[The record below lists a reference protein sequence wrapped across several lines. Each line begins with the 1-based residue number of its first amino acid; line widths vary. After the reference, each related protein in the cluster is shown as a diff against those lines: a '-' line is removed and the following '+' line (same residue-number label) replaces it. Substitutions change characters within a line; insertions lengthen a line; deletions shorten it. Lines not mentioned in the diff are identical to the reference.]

1 MGCECLY
8 IPRDEIGEMVDE
20 MDLRILELLMKDGR
34 MSFRKIAEN
43 LGVSV
48 NTVINR
54 VNEMVK
60 KGVVKGFIP
69 EVDSRKL
76 GFGITAIIGISA
88 TGPSLVEIE
97 RKISENENV
106 LGVYDVTG
114 NFDIILIGKFRDTE
128 DLDRFIKS
136 LQKIERI
143 QRTETF
149 VVLNTV
155 KESGRL
161 PVQKLLS

>member
-1 MGCECLY
+1 MNE
-8 IPRDEIGEMVDE
+8 DENMVDE
-20 MDLRILELLMKDGR
+20 LDLKILDLLMKDGR
-34 MSFRKIAEN
+34 MSFRKLAES

-54 VNEMVK
+54 VKGMVDE
-60 KGVVKGFIP
+60 GVIKGFVP

-76 GFGITAIIGISA
+76 GFGITALIGVSA
-88 TGPSLVEIE
+88 TSPSLIEVEKE
-97 RKISENENV
+97 ISKDENV

-114 NFDIILIGKFRDTE
+114 NFDVIILAKFRDTE

-149 VVLNTV
+149 VVLNTI
-155 KESGRL
+155 KETGRL
-161 PVQKLLS
+161 PIHRLLS

>member
-1 MGCECLY
+1 
-8 IPRDEIGEMVDE
+8 MVDE
-20 MDLRILELLMKDGR
+20 TDVKILELLMKDGR
-34 MSFRKIAEN
+34 MSFRKVAEN

-54 VNEMVK
+54 VNEMMEE
-60 KGVVKGFIP
+60 GIIKGFIP

-76 GFGITAIIGISA
+76 GFGITALIGVSA
-88 TGPSLVEIE
+88 TGPSLIDVEKE
-97 RKISENENV
+97 ISKNENV

-114 NFDIILIGKFRDTE
+114 NFDVIILAKFRNTE
-128 DLDRFIKS
+128 DLDKFIKS

-149 VVLNTV
+149 VVLNTI
-155 KESGRL
+155 KETGKV
-161 PVQKLLS
+161 PVHKLLS